1 MKFEMKF
8 EFVELLTTILFSIMF
23 RSCVFCIFSHPSE
36 GEDFQCIKV
45 CNPAFSRKILLHESK
60 TEVKIPSL
68 IVFDHF
74 MGLVLKG

>member
-36 GEDFQCIKV
+36 GEDFQCIFLFLGKY
-45 CNPAFSRKILLHESK
+45 CYMNQKQKLKYLL
-60 TEVKIPSL
+60 
-68 IVFDHF
+68 
-74 MGLVLKG
+74 

>member
-45 CNPAFSRKILLHESK
+45 CNPAF
-60 TEVKIPSL
+60 
-68 IVFDHF
+68 F
-74 MGLVLKG
+74 